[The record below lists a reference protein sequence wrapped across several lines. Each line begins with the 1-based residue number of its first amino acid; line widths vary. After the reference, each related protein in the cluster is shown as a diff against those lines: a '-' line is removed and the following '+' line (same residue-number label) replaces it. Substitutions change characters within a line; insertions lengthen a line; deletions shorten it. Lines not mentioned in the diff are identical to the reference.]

1 MHPYPLPSHPNPR
14 DCLSHFSRVRLSATL
29 WTVAHRAPLS
39 RGFSRQEYWSGLPCP
54 PSGDLPDPGIK
65 PLSLKSPALTVL
77 YHYRPLGNPKVS
89 LSPLIPSSS
98 PPHVFNTSI
107 CRRPSLSNWFFF
119 SQILFVF
126 STYLSSHTNPSS
138 VSCDPNL

>member
-54 PSGDLPDPGIK
+54 PRGDLPDPGIK
-65 PLSLKSPALTVL
+65 P
-77 YHYRPLGNPKVS
+77 VS
-89 LSPLIPSSS
+89 LTCVSYLHWQAGSLPPEPPGKRLCLCPYKGVRCYDLVILCRLQHWLNELFSFYVDP
-98 PPHVFNTSI
+98 PPHT
-107 CRRPSLSNWFFF
+107 
-119 SQILFVF
+119 
-126 STYLSSHTNPSS
+126 HTPQKN
-138 VSCDPNL
+138 D